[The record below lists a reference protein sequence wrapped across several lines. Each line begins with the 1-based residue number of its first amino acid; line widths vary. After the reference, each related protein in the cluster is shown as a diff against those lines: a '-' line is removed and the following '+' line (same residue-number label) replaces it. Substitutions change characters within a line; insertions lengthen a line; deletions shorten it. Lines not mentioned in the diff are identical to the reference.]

1 MSRLVPQPGIMDITP
16 YVGGESKVPGVS
28 RIIKL
33 ASNEG
38 AFGASPKAVAAFK
51 AHADQI
57 FRYPDGGSTELRE
70 AVASRYGIDAS
81 RVVFGSG
88 SDELIGLLCRA
99 YAGQGDEVLYSEHG
113 FLMYPIA
120 AKTASATP
128 VAAPEQGLTA
138 DVDAILAKVTKRTRI
153 VFLANPNN
161 PTGTYLPK
169 SELARL
175 RAGLSD
181 EILLVIDAAYAE
193 YIDLPDYSSGFELVD
208 AGENVVMTR
217 TFSKIYGLG
226 GLRLGW
232 AYCPAS
238 IADVLNRVRNPFN
251 VGSAAQAAGVAAFA
265 DVDFVAKVKKHND
278 ECLPWTTEQV
288 RALGYEVPPSVGN
301 FILVRF
307 PADKG
312 RDALSADAF
321 LKARGIIARRMG
333 GYGLPESLRVTIGA
347 TDEMR
352 AFVDVLSEFARQ
364 GS

>member
-1 MSRLVPQPGIMDITP
+1 MSLLVPQPGVMDITP

-38 AFGASPKAVAAFK
+38 AFGPSPKAMAAFK

-57 FRYPDGGSTELRE
+57 HRYPDGGSTEVRE
-70 AVASRYGIDAS
+70 VVAKRYGLDAG
-81 RVVFGSG
+81 RIVIGCG

-128 VAAPEQGLTA
+128 VPAPDQGLTA
-138 DVDAILAKVTKRTRI
+138 DVDAIIAKVTARTRV

-169 SELARL
+169 DEVARL
-175 RAGLSD
+175 RAGLRD
-181 EILLVIDAAYAE
+181 DILLVIDAAYAE
-193 YIDLPDYSSGFELVD
+193 YIDRPDYSPGTELVD

-251 VGSAAQAAGVAAFA
+251 VGSAAQAAGVAAFE
-265 DVDFVAKVKKHND
+265 DLEFVAKVKKHND
-278 ECLPWTTEQV
+278 EWMPWTAEQV
-288 RALGYEVPPSVGN
+288 RALGFEVPPSVGN

-307 PADKG
+307 PTDKG

-321 LKARGIIARRMG
+321 LKARGIIVRRMA
-333 GYGLPESLRVTIGA
+333 GYGLPESLRVTIGRE
-347 TDEMR
+347 DEMR
-352 AFVDVLSEFARQ
+352 AFVEALSEFARQ